1 MTFLLFFCILK
12 LFIRVQKVVVPT
24 SSNGHHH
31 PSSAANGKKDGG
43 SDGNSDGS
51 LEEISPFSNGTSAA
65 DGTAAKIPQLKTV
78 ITTEL

>member
-1 MTFLLFFCILK
+1 MALKKFVTFLQLFFH
-12 LFIRVQKVVVPT
+12 VQKVVVPT
-24 SSNGHHH
+24 SSKGHHH

-65 DGTAAKIPQLKTV
+65 DGTSAKIPQLKTV